1 MSAKR
6 VLIVGGV
13 AGGASCAARLR
24 RLDEQAEIV
33 VFEKGP
39 YPSFANCGLPYYVGD
54 AISDEAKLL
63 VATPDLFR
71 TRFNIEVRTEHEVL
85 GIHREERKIEVKDLR
100 KGSVYQEAYDA
111 LVLSPG
117 AVPIRPPLPGVDLG
131 GVFTLRTIPD
141 SRAIRAWIQEPTPRK
156 QSLSAAGSS
165 DSKWPKIWR
174 AAG

>member
-1 MSAKR
+1 MSPKR

-39 YPSFANCGLPYYVGD
+39 YPSFGNCGLPYYIGD

-63 VATPDLFR
+63 MATPELFR
-71 TRFNIEVRTEHEVL
+71 NRFSIEVRTDHEVI
-85 GIHREERKIEVKDLR
+85 GINREARKIEVRDLR
-100 KGSVYQEAYDA
+100 KGSFYREAYDA

-117 AVPIRPPLPGVDLG
+117 AVPARPPLPGIDLE

-141 SRAIRAWIQEPTPRK
+141 SRAFVPGFENPTRGK
-156 QSLSAAGSS
+156 RSLWAAGSS

-174 AAG
+174 AGA